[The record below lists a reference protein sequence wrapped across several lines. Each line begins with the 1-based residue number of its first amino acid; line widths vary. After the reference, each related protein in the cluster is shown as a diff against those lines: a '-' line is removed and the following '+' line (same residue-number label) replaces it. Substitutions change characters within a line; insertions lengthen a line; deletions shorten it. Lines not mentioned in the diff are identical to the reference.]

1 MTSAVPRAF
10 HCEHT
15 RAKSRV
21 YALVERSGQPTTLH
35 AVLTCTDPVVAQ
47 HAAHLLSS
55 ALENGLGPAAR
66 AASERIAAALPDAP
80 AASFRRTLADAV
92 NGTWHDAPELAATWE
107 SLRRGRG
114 ESAGFGDDLESRTPG
129 DARLEAFPGPVV
141 RTISLLE
148 VHVHDPARLLA
159 AATAT
164 GWRPFDAEDLD
175 EDDRQDVVGAVMHFV
190 NGPEFLP
197 GADPLMDATQARLL
211 RADRGDEVS
220 DWSPAPVTARFDTG
234 TRSGPD
240 EWAG

>member
-21 YALVERSGQPTTLH
+21 HALVERTGQPATLH
-35 AVLTCTDPVVAQ
+35 AVLTCTDPALAQ
-47 HAAHLLSS
+47 HAAYLLSS
-55 ALENGLGPAAR
+55 VLENGLGPAAR
-66 AASERIAAALPDAP
+66 AESERIAAALPDAP
-80 AASFRRTLADAV
+80 AASFRRTLADVV
-92 NGTWHDAPELAATWE
+92 NGTWADAPELAATWE

-114 ESAGFGDDLESRTPG
+114 DSAGLGGDLESRTPG
-129 DARLEAFPGPVV
+129 DARLDAFPGPVV

-197 GADPLMDATQARLL
+197 GADQLMDVVQARLL
-211 RADRGDEVS
+211 RVDRGDEVS
-220 DWSPAPVTARFDTG
+220 DWSTAPVTARFDTG
-234 TRSGPD
+234 TRSDPD
-240 EWAG
+240 GRAD